1 MLSHSLLHQRSFAL
15 DRNQLRLPAQ
25 LETIGESAKV
35 KTLPLEVIEGR
46 VYKYAPPGG
55 AVLSL
60 PFVAIAGWLR
70 LKPVDSEGS
79 YSARRELH
87 LSATLAA
94 VLMAI
99 FVVACFY
106 LANLVLPLSWS
117 LAVAICAAFGTQVW
131 STASRVL
138 EPDTW
143 AILLIFSAVTLLLAS
158 ELGDTRSRPALLASL
173 LAWSYF
179 VHPTTAIPIAGITG
193 FLGIYRRK
201 DFLPFALT
209 GAFWLLLFVVFSR
222 LTFGQVLPNYY
233 QPGRLGF
240 QTFAEALPG
249 NLISPSRGLLVYV
262 PLLAAIGFL
271 LLRYRR
277 VVPHKRLVAL
287 GLIILTAHWVMIS
300 GFEHWWAGHSYGPR
314 YWTSM
319 VPWFVLLGILGT
331 RGLLNQPPDPL
342 RRDWKTKTGI
352 LVLASL
358 SIFIHAR
365 GALSEETRLWN
376 ARPFD
381 IDLRAGRLWDWS
393 YPQFLAGL
401 IHPPL
406 PPGAYAEPPLS
417 QKLDM
422 TSPVM
427 GQYLWYGWSDA
438 EPEIRWTEARRSALV
453 FALNKPIPL
462 KLVIKAH
469 PFLVSGLIDSQRV
482 TVNLNGIE
490 VQSLTLTSAIASEL
504 TITLAEANLKRENII
519 VFDFRDA
526 QSPES
531 FGLSTDRRLLGLAV
545 HWIEFRTGL

>member
-1 MLSHSLLHQRSFAL
+1 MLSHSLLQQRAFAL
-15 DRNQLRLPAQ
+15 DRSQLRLPPQ

-35 KTLPLEVIEGR
+35 KTLPLEVVEGR
-46 VYKYAPPGG
+46 VYKYAPPGS

-70 LKPVDSEGS
+70 VKPVDSEGL
-79 YSARRELH
+79 YSARRELL

-94 VLMAI
+94 LLMAI
-99 FVVACFY
+99 FVVACFHF
-106 LANLVLPLSWS
+106 ANLVLPLSWS
-117 LAVAICAAFGTQVW
+117 LAVAIFAAFGTQVW

-143 AILLIFSAVTLLLAS
+143 TILLIFSAVVLLLAS
-158 ELGDTRSRPALLASL
+158 ELGDTRLRPVLLASL
-173 LAWSYF
+173 LASSYF

-193 FLGIYRRK
+193 FLAIYRRK
-201 DFLPFALT
+201 EFLPFAFT
-209 GAFWLLLFVVFSR
+209 GAFWLLLFVVFSW

-240 QTFAEALPG
+240 QTFVEALPG
-249 NLISPSRGLLVYV
+249 NLISPSRGLLVYI

-277 VVPHKRLVAL
+277 VVPHKRLVTL
-287 GLIILTAHWVMIS
+287 SLIILTAHWLMIS

-319 VPWFVLLGILGT
+319 VPWFVLLGVLSA
-331 RGLLNQPPDPL
+331 RGLLNQQPDPL
-342 RRDWKTKTGI
+342 RRSWKVKTGV

-358 SIFIHAR
+358 SVFIHAR

-401 IHPPL
+401 IDPPL
-406 PPGAYAEPPLS
+406 PPDAYAEPALN

-427 GQYLWYGWSDA
+427 GQFLWYGWSDA
-438 EPEIRWTEARRSALV
+438 EPEIRWTEARRAALV
-453 FALNKPIPL
+453 FALTKPLDL
-462 KLVIKAH
+462 KLVLKAQ
-469 PFLVSGLIDSQRV
+469 PFLAGGLLDSQRV
-482 TVNLNGIE
+482 VVRLNGAEI
-490 VQSLTLTSAIASEL
+490 QSLTLTSATDSEL
-504 TITLAEANLKRENII
+504 TITLAVANLKRDNVI
-519 VFDFRDA
+519 VFDFPDA
-526 QSPES
+526 QSPDK
-531 FGLSTDRRLLGLAV
+531 FGLSADRRLLGLAV
-545 HWIEFRTGL
+545 QWIEFRTGS